1 MTRQALSVGKNELDG
16 FLRKVDRSDTR
27 DGRVQLC
34 RNHNFIT
41 KIKLDGFRRKT
52 ARRVEAMDGRNHNGA
67 LAPAS

>member
-1 MTRQALSVGKNELDG
+1 MKRVVFDLSTN
-16 FLRKVDRSDTR
+16 RKSEEFADAKTDRSEAR
-27 DGRVQLC
+27 DD

-67 LAPAS
+67 IAPAS